1 MPSKYDDL
9 ELHDLMTE
17 EKTRGTRHPRKA
29 VSVSQ
34 KRELVK
40 IGRMILNRNCTKRE
54 YLQAIRDY
62 GPKDG
67 SSEFQRLVSLWDE
80 YHGRI

>member
-1 MPSKYDDL
+1 MPSKYDDSD
-9 ELHDLMTE
+9 LHDLMTE
-17 EKTRGTRHPRKA
+17 EKTRGTRRPQKS
-29 VSVSQ
+29 VSISQ
-34 KRELVK
+34 KRELAK

-67 SSEFQRLVSLWDE
+67 SPEFQRLVSLWDE
-80 YHGRI
+80 YHGLI